1 MTVSDIAGPRIR
13 LRGPVRFKWRWR
25 EGTGLAL
32 LLAAAILVLSILPV
46 GRLLLTALEGGAGAF
61 WSVLNT
67 ADVRQATLNTLV
79 IAFGSGAVAMGIGM
93 VFSLALAV
101 TNMRGRGAMA
111 FIMVLSLMI
120 APQISALAFK
130 TLAGPASPLLKLF
143 GLAPAP
149 GTPNP
154 MLGEFGIILVMGLHH
169 APLVAITLAAGLSSL
184 PRPLIEAALLDGA
197 SPWQVVRR
205 IIMPLL
211 GPFLL
216 SAAILVFVAGTGN
229 FGIPALLGLP
239 VGYLTLPTLLY
250 QKLASFGP
258 STINDAAAISVLIA
272 AIAGTG
278 VVAAGWLLAR
288 RQSRL
293 EADFPLEPFWK
304 LGRARLPIEIGVWGF
319 IAVAILLPL
328 ASLVATSLVPA
339 YGVRLSLES
348 LTLAQYWEVLL
359 RQDLTVRAFENSML
373 FAGAAAL
380 SLACLALGFAYLLD
394 RAGTKLKA
402 ASLALIELPYAAPG
416 IVLAIACILLFIK
429 PLPVI
434 GISIYATPWII
445 LFAYHARFLAI
456 ALKPVLA
463 AMATLDSAVEEAAIC
478 DGARLGQRLRYII
491 MPMVL
496 PAVLAG
502 ALMVFLLAFNEL
514 TVSALLWSAGNET
527 LGVALLSLEDAG
539 LGSEAAAVAVA
550 ASVLVCLLMLIL
562 QLLARRLPENA
573 LPWQAL
579 GGRRLR
585 SERAGILRSR
595 EGNGAVAS
603 G

>member
-1 MTVSDIAGPRIR
+1 MAVSDIAGPRIR
-13 LRGPVRFKWRWR
+13 LRGPFRFKWRWR

-32 LLAAAILVLSILPV
+32 SLVAAILVLSILPV

-79 IAFGSGAVAMGIGM
+79 IAFGSGAVAMAVGL

-130 TLAGPASPLLKLF
+130 TLAGPASPLLKLI

-169 APLVAITLAAGLSSL
+169 APLVAITLAAGLSGL

-216 SAAILVFVAGTGN
+216 SAALLVFVAGTGN

-239 VGYLTLPTLLY
+239 VGYVTLPTLLY

-278 VVAAGWLLAR
+278 VIAAGWLLAR

-293 EADFPLEPFWK
+293 EADFPLEPFWE
-304 LGRARLPIEIGVWGF
+304 LGRARPLLEICLWGF
-319 IAVAILLPL
+319 IGVAILLPL

-339 YGVRLSLES
+339 YGVRLSFES
-348 LTLAQYWEVLL
+348 LTFGQYWEVLL
-359 RQDLTVRAFENSML
+359 RQDLTVWAFKNSML

-380 SLACLALGFAYLLD
+380 SLACMALGFAYLLD
-394 RAGTKLKA
+394 RAGAKLKA

-491 MPMVL
+491 LPLVL

-550 ASVLVCLLMLIL
+550 ASMLVCLLMLTM

-579 GGRRLR
+579 GGRADHAR
-585 SERAGILRSR
+585 R
-595 EGNGAVAS
+595 EGRSFVHGF
-603 G
+603 

>member
-67 ADVRQATLNTLV
+67 GDVRQATLNTLV
-79 IAFGSGAVAMGIGM
+79 IAFGSGAVAMGIGL

-130 TLAGPASPLLKLF
+130 TLAGPASPLLKLI

-304 LGRARLPIEIGVWGF
+304 LGRARLPIEIGVWCF

-394 RAGTKLKA
+394 RAGAKLKA

-579 GGRRLR
+579 AGRRLR

-595 EGNGAVAS
+595 AGNGAVAS